1 MPKRNRAASF
11 LLMPIAAFLWCIGW
25 SLYWTGPKRE
35 TTIPKP
41 KLPVQKE
48 LTIFVPT
55 PEQKHATLT

>member
-1 MPKRNRAASF
+1 
-11 LLMPIAAFLWCIGW
+11 MPIAVLLWCIGW
-25 SLYWTGPKRE
+25 SLYWIGPKRE

-55 PEQKHATLT
+55 PEQKHAT